1 MNEVTC
7 PICEITIQ
15 PEKDRKEH
23 LETHSITDPHMQK
36 IALHLIKLEDRIITL
51 EKSKGYEGNE

>member
-1 MNEVTC
+1 MNNVHC
-7 PICEITIQ
+7 PICHQPVE

-23 LETHSITDPHMQK
+23 LETHRLDDQNMKEIV
-36 IALHLIKLEDRIITL
+36 LHIMKLEDRVIAL